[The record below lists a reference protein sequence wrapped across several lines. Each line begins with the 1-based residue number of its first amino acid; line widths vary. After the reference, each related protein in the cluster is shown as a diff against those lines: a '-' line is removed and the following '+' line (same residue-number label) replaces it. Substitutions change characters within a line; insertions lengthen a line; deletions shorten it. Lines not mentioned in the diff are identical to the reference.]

1 MVSKL
6 GFPYPG
12 KLHPIKSIYTHAH
25 AQAQSWSTTQNLKQ
39 ETYTNE
45 KQYQFDQKNNNKTE
59 STYGEIATRSG

>member
-12 KLHPIKSIYTHAH
+12 KLHPIKSIYTH
-25 AQAQSWSTTQNLKQ
+25 AQSWSTTQNLKQ

-45 KQYQFDQKNNNKTE
+45 KQYQFDKKNNNNKTE

>member
-25 AQAQSWSTTQNLKQ
+25 AQSWSTTQNLKH

-45 KQYQFDQKNNNKTE
+45 KQYQFDKKNNNKKE